1 MLKNVLDTEF
11 QQFSEKG
18 KGRACHE
25 SKTVQLANPSIQS
38 SNLSLSPST
47 CIYIYNRYKIICIR
61 EFATFSK

>member
-18 KGRACHE
+18 KGRVCHE

-38 SNLSLSPST
+38 SNLSLSLSLSLYMYL
-47 CIYIYNRYKIICIR
+47 YIQ
-61 EFATFSK
+61 

>member
-38 SNLSLSPST
+38 SNLSLSLSLYMYL
-47 CIYIYNRYKIICIR
+47 YIQ
-61 EFATFSK
+61 